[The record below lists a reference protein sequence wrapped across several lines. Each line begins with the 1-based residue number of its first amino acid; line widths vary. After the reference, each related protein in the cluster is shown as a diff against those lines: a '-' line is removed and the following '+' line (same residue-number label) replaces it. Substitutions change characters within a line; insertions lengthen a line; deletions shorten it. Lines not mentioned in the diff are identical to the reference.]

1 MPAEPHEI
9 DDQGAFLAL
18 GGADPSDAS
27 DSMNAFRTLAAS
39 ARRRFAAFVATT
51 RRRPRTTAAAALLVL
66 LVLLAAG
73 GGLVLI
79 SGTPPA
85 APPTTPG
92 FTVRSGWTLAE
103 LERRI
108 ESGDVEAISA
118 APASANAPAGEL
130 VVRKTDGTVVTVN
143 LSVGVD
149 EAVSALNALGYGDLL
164 TAEAISAARPVPGA
178 TNPLA
183 SLFGIGVPVALMV
196 LLAVVL
202 LRMSRRSSKGDRDAA
217 ASFMTILPPDPAAA
231 DGAATITGSSLQPA
245 RIALADVAG
254 CDEAK
259 LELTE
264 TIEFLKTPERF
275 RRLGARIP
283 RGIMLYGPP
292 GTGKT
297 MLARAVAAEAGVPFH
312 YASGSE
318 FVEKYVGVGAKRVR
332 DLFAQAR
339 KLGRGVI
346 FFDEFDAIGKARG
359 GPNSH
364 EEREQTLNQL
374 LVELDGFAT
383 TDDVIVIAAT
393 NRLDTLDSAVLR
405 PGRFN
410 RKIHVGMPDVKG
422 RREILDVHAKNKP
435 LAPTTDLEE
444 LARKTYGFSG
454 AMLADLL
461 NEAAILAARRGAEAI
476 EPEDLHGGWLKVA
489 VGTSRRRSMDER
501 ERSIIAAHEVGHA
514 ICGRVHGDKR
524 KVEEI
529 SLFAHG
535 EALGVT
541 VSSQE
546 DNDLPSESDLRAR
559 LIALMGG
566 RAAEEVL
573 FHEVT
578 GGASN
583 DFEQANRIAT
593 TMVTKWGMGRDPEAS
608 DGGVSGRGALSF
620 LVPTGSRSLPS
631 DVQAAA
637 TRAIRAILDEAYA
650 EASRTLI
657 AHLETLRRLA
667 AYLVEHERVDGA
679 TFDELFDG
687 RRHVPTAGD
696 EWRAA
701 TSRPRDWAD
710 VVDLAGRRARRDA
723 EPAEAPT
730 PLPVPVALAS
740 PATPDEDLA
749 PVTPPIA
756 AAGVIAVD
764 DEGRDLDVASVTSAA
779 VATIGEDP
787 RLLGDAGP
795 SAQRAVV
802 ISSANGAAAARRRAR
817 RSTIRRAR
825 GLAAG
830 ALRRAEAW
838 LRPTELE
845 VDRS

>member
-1 MPAEPHEI
+1 V
-9 DDQGAFLAL
+9 
-18 GGADPSDAS
+18 
-27 DSMNAFRTLAAS
+27 TL
-39 ARRRFAAFVATT
+39 
-51 RRRPRTTAAAALLVL
+51 
-66 LVLLAAG
+66 
-73 GGLVLI
+73 
-79 SGTPPA
+79 
-85 APPTTPG
+85 
-92 FTVRSGWTLAE
+92 
-103 LERRI
+103 
-108 ESGDVEAISA
+108 D
-118 APASANAPAGEL
+118 
-130 VVRKTDGTVVTVN
+130 
-143 LSVGVD
+143 
-149 EAVSALNALGYGDLL
+149 
-164 TAEAISAARPVPGA
+164 
-178 TNPLA
+178 
-183 SLFGIGVPVALMV
+183 
-196 LLAVVL
+196 
-202 LRMSRRSSKGDRDAA
+202 
-217 ASFMTILPPDPAAA
+217 
-231 DGAATITGSSLQPA
+231 
-245 RIALADVAG
+245 DVAG

-264 TIEFLKTPERF
+264 TIEFLRNPERF
-275 RRLGARIP
+275 RALGARIP
-283 RGIMLYGPP
+283 RGVMLYGPP

-346 FFDEFDAIGKARG
+346 FFDEFDAIGKSRG

-393 NRLDTLDSAVLR
+393 NRLDVLDSAVLR

-422 RREILDVHAKNKP
+422 RREILSVHARNKP
-435 LAPTTDLEE
+435 LAETTDLDE

-461 NEAAILAARRGAEAI
+461 NEAAIITARRGGEALA
-476 EPEDLHGGWLKVA
+476 PEDLHAGWLKVA
-489 VGTSRRRSMDER
+489 VGTSRRRSMDGR

-524 KVEEI
+524 RVEEI

-559 LIALMGG
+559 LVALMGG

-593 TMVTKWGMGRDPEAS
+593 TMVTKWGMGRDPDAT

-620 LVPTGSRSLPS
+620 LVPTGGRGLPS
-631 DVQAAA
+631 EVQPAA

-650 EASRTLI
+650 EASRTLV

-687 RRHVPTAGD
+687 RREVPTAAD

-701 TSRPRDWAD
+701 TSRPRDWAE
-710 VVDLAGRRARRDA
+710 VVDLAGRRVRRTSADDA
-723 EPAEAPT
+723 PAPR
-730 PLPVPVALAS
+730 LDPVPAAAA
-740 PATPDEDLA
+740 ATAPSMVDTPA
-749 PVTPPIA
+749 PVPAPLAGAAAGA
-756 AAGVIAVD
+756 AAGVVAATVLNADSRAIPVEPLGTASLASAD
-764 DEGRDLDVASVTSAA
+764 DVAALDA
-779 VATIGEDP
+779 WQPALVASSRPGRR
-787 RLLGDAGP
+787 RLRRTV
-795 SAQRAVV
+795 S
-802 ISSANGAAAARRRAR
+802 RRAR
-817 RSTIRRAR
+817 F
-825 GLAAG
+825 LAAS
-830 ALRRAEAW
+830 ALHRAEHW
-838 LRPTELE
+838 LRGSELE
-845 VDRS
+845 ADRL

>member
-1 MPAEPHEI
+1 MTR
-9 DDQGAFLAL
+9 L
-18 GGADPSDAS
+18 
-27 DSMNAFRTLAAS
+27 
-39 ARRRFAAFVATT
+39 RRFATVTRHRLGTT
-51 RRRPRTTAAAALLVL
+51 ASALRRRPRTTAAAGLLGLVVVL
-66 LVLLAAG
+66 SAG
-73 GGLVLI
+73 GALALI
-79 SGTPPA
+79 SGTSSPA
-85 APPTTPG
+85 AVPTGPT
-92 FTVRSGWTLAE
+92 FTVRHGWTLAE
-103 LERRI
+103 LERHL
-108 ESGDVEAISA
+108 EAGDIEAISA
-118 APASANAPAGEL
+118 LPATSSSPGGEL
-130 VVRKTDGTVVTVN
+130 VVRTTDGTVVTID
-143 LSVGVD
+143 LSIGVGD
-149 EAVSALNALGYGDLL
+149 AVGALTALGYGSLL
-164 TAEAISAARPVPGA
+164 TTEAISAARPVAAPA
-178 TNPLA
+178 NVAASVLA
-183 SLFGIGVPVALMV
+183 IAVPIALLV
-196 LLAVVL
+196 LTVILVL
-202 LRMSRRSSKGDRDAA
+202 RLSRRSTSAGRDAQ
-217 ASFMTILPPDPAAA
+217 STFTTIMPPDPSATDAEPAAVA
-231 DGAATITGSSLQPA
+231 GGTQGAVPRVS
-245 RIALADVAG
+245 LADVAG

-264 TIEFLKTPERF
+264 TIEFLRTPERF

-422 RREILDVHAKNKP
+422 RREILDVHARNKP
-435 LAPTTDLEE
+435 LAITTDLEE

-476 EPEDLHGGWLKVA
+476 EPDDLHAGWLKVA

-566 RAAEEVL
+566 RAAEEIL

-593 TMVTKWGMGRDPEAS
+593 TMVTKWGMGRDPEAA
-608 DGGVSGRGALSF
+608 DGGISGRGALSF

-631 DVQAAA
+631 EVQAAA
-637 TRAIRAILDEAYA
+637 TRAIRSILDEAYA
-650 EASRTLI
+650 DASRTLI

-687 RRHVPTAGD
+687 RREVPTAGD

-710 VVDLAGRRARRDA
+710 VVDLAGRRHGRATAGDR
-723 EPAEAPT
+723 EPE
-730 PLPVPVALAS
+730 PVAVAAS
-740 PATPDEDLA
+740 A
-749 PVTPPIA
+749 
-756 AAGVIAVD
+756 
-764 DEGRDLDVASVTSAA
+764 
-779 VATIGEDP
+779 
-787 RLLGDAGP
+787 AGP
-795 SAQRAVV
+795 SAELGPETQPDLEE
-802 ISSANGAAAARRRAR
+802 AAAAAAVAGVATGAIADSPSETGPAVAAVSTEVGEDASVDGSALDDATTGGAPERDAPPNPFGRRRIRRSTVRRAR
-817 RSTIRRAR
+817 RV
-825 GLAAG
+825 AAG
-830 ALRRAEAW
+830 WLGRAELW
-838 LRPTELE
+838 LRGSELE
-845 VDRS
+845 TDRS